1 MIVVADTSPLNYLI
15 LIDQI
20 DLLRTLYGQVFIP
33 PAVVE
38 ELTHPRTP
46 EQVRSWIAQ
55 PVPWLEVRAPRSIP
69 ADFPTQLGPGECE
82 AIALG
87 QELNA
92 DALLLDEWERRAEAE
107 RRHLTVVGTL
117 RVLGDAAEHEL
128 IDLPQT
134 LALLRKTNFR
144 VSDHLFE
151 QVLSRHTYRQLKQAE
166 KQTGPKD

>member
-20 DLLRTLYGQVFIP
+20 DLVRVLYGKVFIP
-33 PAVVE
+33 PAVAD
-38 ELTHPRTP
+38 ELTHTRTP
-46 EQVRSWIAQ
+46 EEVRWWIAQ

-69 ADFPTQLGPGECE
+69 GDFPSELGPGECE

-87 QELNA
+87 QELHA
-92 DALLLDEWERRAEAE
+92 DALLLDEWDGRAEAE

-117 RVLGDAAEHEL
+117 RLLGDAAEHEL

-144 VSDHLFE
+144 ASDYLFE
-151 QVLSRHTYRQLKQAE
+151 QVLSRHAHWQLKQAE